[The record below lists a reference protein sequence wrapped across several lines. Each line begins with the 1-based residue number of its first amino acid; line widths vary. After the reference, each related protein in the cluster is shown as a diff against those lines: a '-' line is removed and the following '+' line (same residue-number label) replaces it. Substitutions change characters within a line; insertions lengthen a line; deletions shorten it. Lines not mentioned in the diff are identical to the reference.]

1 MTNALQSSNLAFPGS
16 DTTNCTYLEE
26 SALSWLESMAP
37 QPNVRMD
44 QHYIGDFLLF
54 AHVLPVRCP
63 FQESTDGVIT
73 QEWPF
78 GESWSLFDASS
89 TAQSVAH
96 TLGLRTGVIQT
107 ISTSKNVSGQM
118 YSVTAMY
125 NQQQNI
131 IEV

>member
-1 MTNALQSSNLAFPGS
+1 MVDALQSSNLVFPGS

-26 SALSWLESMAP
+26 SALAWLESMAP
-37 QPNVRMD
+37 QPNVRME
-44 QHYIGDFLLF
+44 QHYIGDFLLYTQL
-54 AHVLPVRCP
+54 LPVRCP
-63 FQESTDGVIT
+63 FQEATNGVIT

-78 GESWSLFDASS
+78 GESWSLFGANS

-107 ISTSKNVSGQM
+107 ISISKNVTGEM
-118 YSVTAMY
+118 YSVTAIY